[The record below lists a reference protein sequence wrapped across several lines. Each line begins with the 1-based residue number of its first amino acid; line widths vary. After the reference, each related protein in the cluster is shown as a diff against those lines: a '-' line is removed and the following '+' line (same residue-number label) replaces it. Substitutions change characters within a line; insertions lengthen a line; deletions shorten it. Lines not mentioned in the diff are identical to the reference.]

1 MVVIILKV
9 GRVLMVVIIVLGKQG
24 TGKYM
29 GLHDHVSD
37 QSTHVRHVRQDIHGR
52 HHPLGEQGTHG
63 HHHYLPF
70 EQGTHGRH
78 HPQGGQGT
86 HGRHHRLR

>member
-1 MVVIILKV
+1 MSRVLTVIIIIFHLSRVLMVVIILKV

-37 QSTHVRHVRQDIHGR
+37 QSTHVRHHLLGWQGIHGR
-52 HHPLGEQGTHG
+52 HHC
-63 HHHYLPF
+63 
-70 EQGTHGRH
+70 
-78 HPQGGQGT
+78 
-86 HGRHHRLR
+86 LR